1 MKTHVITVELVFLF
15 SETFYLVFYIQ
26 FSLRFLYS
34 FLMVFQRL
42 IFSEKNLKALAP
54 GLPTVFLANE
64 QFGSPTPWLINKMN
78 CQQYGL
84 RTVWLIICMAY
95 QRYELLTI

>member
-1 MKTHVITVELVFLF
+1 
-15 SETFYLVFYIQ
+15 
-26 FSLRFLYS
+26 
-34 FLMVFQRL
+34 MVFQRL
-42 IFSEKNLKALAP
+42 IFSEKTLKALAP

-95 QRYELLTI
+95 QRYELLTIWLTNSTAHAQYVLSAVPLTKGMI